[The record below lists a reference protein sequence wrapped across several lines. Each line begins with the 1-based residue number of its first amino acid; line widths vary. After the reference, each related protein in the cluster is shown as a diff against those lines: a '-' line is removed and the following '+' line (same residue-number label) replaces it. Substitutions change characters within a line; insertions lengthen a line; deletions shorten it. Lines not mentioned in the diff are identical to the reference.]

1 LQLFIAMQNIKN
13 IIFDLGGVLLNVDY
27 HKTTFAF
34 QELGV
39 RNFDDLF
46 SQFRSNDLFE
56 KLETGNISDESFY
69 EEIKNHCSTGT
80 TSVQIEEAWNAMLLD
95 FRKDSLDFLSSL
107 QNKYNLYLLSN
118 TNSIHLSAFKKIFT
132 DETGLESLDT
142 FFRKS
147 YYSHLIQRRKPHKET
162 YRFVLQDE
170 NMNAGQTLFVDDS
183 INNIEAAKELGI
195 ITHLL
200 LPDERIEDL
209 HI

>member
-95 FRKDSLDFLSSL
+95 FRKDSLDFLSPL